1 MNKVIK
7 PIAFLI
13 LISFL
18 SFNSYAEIRYIDD
31 TLKIPLRTG
40 ATTEHRIISFLNSG
54 TKVDVQYLKDGDDS
68 WAFVKLD
75 AGSEGW
81 VQVRYLKNTPAAK
94 DLLSYSQQEQSKLKE
109 QNKAQAQTIK
119 DLNTELKNL
128 KKDLE
133 TLQKHSANS
142 DKELE
147 HIKEI
152 SVNAIRLDTSN
163 NQLLE
168 ENELLKASQEE
179 SAHLVTKLENNQ
191 KNQGIIY
198 GALAVLGGIL
208 LGWLMPKMRSS
219 RNDGW
224 V

>member
-1 MNKVIK
+1 MNKIMK
-7 PIAFLI
+7 SFAFLV

-18 SFNSYAEIRYIDD
+18 SFEIHAEIRYIDD
-31 TLKIPLRTG
+31 TVKIPLRTG
-40 ATTEHRIISFLNSG
+40 ASTEHRIISFLNSG
-54 TKVDVQYLKDGDDS
+54 TKVDVQYLKDDDDS

-94 DLLSYSQQEQSKLKE
+94 DLLTYSQQEQSKLKE
-109 QNKAQAQTIK
+109 QNKLQSQTIK

-128 KKDLE
+128 KNDLE
-133 TLQKHSANS
+133 NLKKHSAS
-142 DKELE
+142 ADKELE
-147 HIKEI
+147 HIKDI
-152 SVNAIRLDTSN
+152 SINAIRLDTSN

-168 ENELLKASQEE
+168 ENELLKAKHEE
-179 SAHLVTKLENNQ
+179 STHLVTKLENNQ
-191 KNQGIIY
+191 KNQGILY
-198 GALAVLGGIL
+198 GALAVLLGII
-208 LGWLMPKMRSS
+208 LGWLMPKMRGS